1 MKRKYSVNDET
12 IEIFYDDSAINDYWE
27 RITLGLFEYYQLH
40 RGFPERVWV
49 QFCEASDDR
58 QIEMYVCDV
67 EGNVPSDELIIGFG
81 CI

>member
-1 MKRKYSVNDET
+1 MKRKYSVNNDT
-12 IEIFYDDSAINDYWE
+12 IEIFYEDSTIDDCWGL
-27 RITLGLFEYYQLH
+27 ITDELFEYYRLH